1 MSKKIITGVKP
12 TGSSM
17 HLGNLMGAV
26 LPFARVAKWND
37 AAIFIA
43 DLHAITSVKNGKT
56 LRDQTLELAIEYL
69 SIYGVDTPITIF
81 RQSDIADITKLMW
94 ILTNVTP
101 YSLMLRAHSY
111 KDFQQQKEM
120 ILHTIW
126 HNKWLAQAYDNA
138 IKLIGWDLDDI
149 MSNPILKF
157 FLEQSSIVQQKE
169 IWLQKQL
176 QELTYNFENN
186 LNMWVFN
193 YPILMAADIIWYDC
207 EAVPVGKDQIQHL
220 EMTRDIARV
229 FNKTYGQEV
238 FVEPEA
244 IIEESVATLPGIDG
258 RKMSKSYDNFI
269 GIFDDEKTMKKRVMS
284 ISTGSE
290 GIDEKKK
297 NPDECNV
304 FNLYKVFATPEEI
317 TVLRAKY
324 ESENIGFGYGH
335 AKTELLMVLQRYL
348 EPYRAT
354 REKLLNDIPF
364 VEAKLAEWAK
374 IMNARLEAK
383 MKIVREVVGV
393 N

>member
-26 LPFARVAKWND
+26 LPFANVAAGND

-56 LRDQTLELAIEYL
+56 LREQTLEVAIEYL
-69 SIYGVDTPITIF
+69 SIFGIDTPITIF
-81 RQSDIADITKLMW
+81 RQSDIVDITRLMW

-101 YSLMLRAHSY
+101 YSLMNRAHSFKETEQRKIEKIDEIENKIKILVSHKNYY
-111 KDFQQQKEM
+111 KELKENKPDSG
-120 ILHTIW
+120 LH
-126 HNKWLAQAYDNA
+126 LFES
-138 IKLIGWDLDDI
+138 I
-149 MSNPILKF
+149 MLKF
-157 FLEQSSIVQQKE
+157 YEWIDSIDTE
-169 IWLQKQL
+169 IN
-176 QELTYNFENN
+176 ELNN
-186 LNMWVFN
+186 LINSNEISLNMWVFN
-193 YPILMAADIIWYDC
+193 YPILMAADIIGYDC

-220 EMTRDIARV
+220 EMTRDIARA

-238 FVEPEA
+238 FIEPEA
-244 IIEESVATLPGIDG
+244 IIAAEVATLPGIDG

-284 ISTGSE
+284 ITTGSE
-290 GIDEKKK
+290 WIDEKKK
-297 NPDECNV
+297 NPDDCNV
-304 FNLYKVFATPEEI
+304 FNLYKVFASTEEI
-317 TVLRAKY
+317 AALRVKY

-348 EPYRAT
+348 APYRAT
-354 REKLLNDIPF
+354 REKLLLDIPF

-383 MKIVREVVGV
+383 MKVVREVVGV